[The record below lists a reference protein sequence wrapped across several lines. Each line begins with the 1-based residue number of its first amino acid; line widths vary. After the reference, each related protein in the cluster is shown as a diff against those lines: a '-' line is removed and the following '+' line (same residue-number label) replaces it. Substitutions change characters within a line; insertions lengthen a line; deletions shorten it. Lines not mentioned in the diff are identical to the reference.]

1 MTKQSK
7 RNVSAICAISRLFV
21 SIAPTGAVWA
31 DDSSGLPNVPQI
43 QLEDPNARPFTL
55 APNPDPSLSGA
66 EREQLELQDPSRVI
80 SELVS
85 GGVLIPFKPQMEKDE
100 NGDSEMVVIGTD
112 EQQQP
117 KKVKWNRNLG
127 WATLVVA
134 TTEVAAVTL
143 MTQLPN
149 TVTGWT
155 GRNPKLW
162 HIKESFTE
170 GPRIDHDHWYW
181 NYLAHPWEGAEFYLV
196 ARNRGANFWQSAL
209 FSFGMS
215 AFWEFG
221 PEAVYERASIQ
232 DLIVTPGVGALIG
245 EARYQAV
252 KAMRRR
258 EGQGGRARQ
267 IARKAMIVILDP
279 VEAMSR

>member
-1 MTKQSK
+1 VTKQSK
-7 RNVSAICAISRLFV
+7 RNVSAICAISLLFV

-162 HIKESFTE
+162 H
-170 GPRIDHDHWYW
+170 
-181 NYLAHPWEGAEFYLV
+181 L
-196 ARNRGANFWQSAL
+196 
-209 FSFGMS
+209 
-215 AFWEFG
+215 
-221 PEAVYERASIQ
+221 
-232 DLIVTPGVGALIG
+232 
-245 EARYQAV
+245 
-252 KAMRRR
+252 
-258 EGQGGRARQ
+258 
-267 IARKAMIVILDP
+267 RKASPKALGSTTTIGIGTTWRTLGKVPNFIWLPAIVAPISG
-279 VEAMSR
+279 SRRFFRSG